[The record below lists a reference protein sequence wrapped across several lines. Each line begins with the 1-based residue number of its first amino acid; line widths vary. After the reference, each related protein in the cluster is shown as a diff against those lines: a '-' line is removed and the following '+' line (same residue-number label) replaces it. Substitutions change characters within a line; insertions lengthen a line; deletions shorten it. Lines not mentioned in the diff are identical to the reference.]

1 MPNISREEFDK
12 LWTGAENVQNSSP
25 KMSREEFDVLWN
37 ENKSTS
43 GQTTTKKQTKSAQKE
58 KESLQSEQRW
68 DTRYRELDPSKK
80 RGTSQ
85 KVGEIAKKREE
96 KEDAERQKRLEKLE
110 IGETVGYDDV
120 KQMGKAQG
128 ETFKEKNTRNLP
140 APAKLD
146 RFIDADYKLS
156 DSEQKEAKEII
167 DNYYKKEYRRATKD
181 NPLTSNEEEKFQ
193 KIVTLENKISNGSA
207 FMSGITGAFQ
217 GIADMI
223 GRGAENIG
231 KSIGADLGES
241 ITDTVRQQQEQINKQ
256 NPVASGAGRLAGE
269 FAKYGF
275 TGQALNTFT
284 ALPALRTAAA
294 TKAANIPVLN
304 KVAAPAANILADT
317 GVDLV
322 ADVLP
327 RAGED
332 IASGKSAEETMK
344 NALKNTAVNVGFNAL
359 GEAAIPVLG
368 KAVNSVAGKIGKRAK
383 NANQAIPA
391 LENPQTIENT
401 ADAIRQSETG
411 AKEATE
417 VLPNG
422 PAKVKSISD
431 FGTSISNSQADE
443 IINNP
448 TLRQEFEQLTGE
460 TLTGTKSEMR
470 KKVLNVMN
478 QQSSAPENLTPPRQ
492 SDEELTAMMREELRR
507 AGGDLENEA
516 YPVADAIIPMPTSKN
531 EPEFTSTR
539 RISDS
544 QKEYNGFFGKNQNNA
559 DFDSMDA
566 ANAER
571 IKAERQTARLNELS
585 GNIANVKNDLNS
597 FVDSMQ
603 VPDAAQSQVNTIR
616 TEMNTLLDEMAVGGN
631 TSAAYDGFIDK
642 AMELDKIFRRSKA
655 FTQTTDEY
663 SQQAFSQAKEYIK
676 ANGGKIYISPDT
688 AKEFPDGVFGLN
700 KYGKDIQFTTD
711 PKQGVSLD
719 KVMDEL
725 ESLTDFRS
733 TGNDKDDMVAFVD
746 FLTKNK
752 GSRIIQTPYDRLAMN
767 QLVEEA
773 GKPFKQSMD
782 MANLTPDGK
791 QMRVSKYRTNTMEN
805 SGIYTKTEMAE
816 HFPEEEYRYVK
827 KTEKESLAEADARL
841 KMNYDGWKKHLMEK
855 ESLTGTDIDTLYKIQ
870 QDLSKKA
877 RETNDNELWK
887 ESLAITRK
895 MQEQLTKGGQ
905 LVQSVVKQTR
915 DTPEGILIQ
924 AENSI
929 SEMARKRYGEDF
941 VENVNNI
948 AADIEKIASKSD
960 SYKTMAE
967 AVDDSFKGKKGGW
980 KVRGKKEVKK
990 ELAEYKA
997 IDDVEKII
1005 DSGKSYDEMAKELAE
1020 YLKTADGKAIDSM
1033 KQVISTGKNKYKVIE
1048 NMLSPEESFK
1058 HGEEAYEKMA
1068 KELAEYFKTSEGK
1081 AAIEEMKSLLNTAK
1095 NEKVVSAKEIIY
1107 SMNGMPHL
1115 SDEAQ
1120 MQILKIADG
1129 LQGKDLKSREARDGI
1144 EKINEILSRERKLT
1158 KWQKLVEFSHILML
1172 FHTRTN
1178 IRNTA
1183 SNLALMPINRLSNK
1197 VAALGEAAYHLV
1209 NRDFEKTQTLFKGK
1223 EARKI
1228 AKEAWERYKNTIESS
1243 VSGKYA
1249 NSAENL
1255 FDADQVFLR
1264 NPNNFKGRVKKKFG
1278 LDPERNS
1285 ISQIPVLGKIP
1296 GLAKRG
1302 LNWSANKLG
1311 ANDAFR
1317 GLSSR
1322 KTYLENLRQLTY
1334 GFLEAGDT
1342 PFVKAAFTDR
1352 LGRYIKAQGIK
1363 SIDELPQEAIDIAA
1377 SEALKATFKDDNKF
1391 TEAFKTLH
1399 SIPVAGE
1406 IVSPFTKTPANILA
1420 RLVDYSPAGIIL
1432 SAVNGKKKIYS
1443 AHDVIDGISK
1453 GLTGSSLMALGV
1465 YMAQKG
1471 ILTGALSEDP
1481 DMAAFQKQQGIL
1493 PYAISTKGISDFI
1506 YDHTGKEVDLGDNFY
1521 TIDWMQPSATNLVIG
1536 ANISDALDAGD
1547 GINLID
1553 LGIKSTVEMID
1564 TLLETS
1570 TLKNLS
1576 DLFDTQYGD
1585 TTGER
1590 VLQTLGEF
1598 PQRFVPAAVGATAR
1612 TLDPVQ
1618 RDTYESSFLKTQINI
1633 AKSKIP
1639 GLSKELPVAYDTWG
1653 NPKMRSG
1660 YGAQAAFTQFVNPG
1674 QLGVS
1679 AKTPLDDEISRLYEA
1694 TGEKGVFP
1702 QVAKRKVGDKEL
1714 TAEEHSEYQKEM
1726 GQMSYKLA
1734 ETIMGSSGYEKMS
1747 DADKAENLSLAYGVS
1762 KAITE
1767 KKLFGSDVATKYQKY
1782 VDLYESHGEKGV
1794 SDYMALN
1801 SLSKSD
1807 ESNRTESGDEKSF
1820 SSSGAKKQVE
1830 YVNAVGGL
1838 TNKEKGDYIYNAGVS
1853 DAEKAFYDK
1862 YGGEDLYQLY
1872 EFKANADADGNG
1884 SYSTSEILK
1893 EIEKS
1898 SLSDYDKSKYF
1909 VQMFG
1914 ESNLDGKGVSAA
1926 RSKYGDEG
1934 VYNYYKWKDEA
1945 DTDGKNLSQKEIIP
1959 YLQKQNISDQE
1970 RRDYFQYYFPASKK
1984 NPF

>member
-1 MPNISREEFDK
+1 MAITREEFNV
-12 LWTGAENVQNSSP
+12 LWDDVVKANTSP
-25 KMSREEFDVLWN
+25 LTREEFDVLWN
-37 ENKSTS
+37 KNKSTS
-43 GQTTTKKQTKSAQKE
+43 EQVTTKKQTEPTQKE

-68 DTRYRELDPSKK
+68 DTRYREFDPSKK

-96 KEDAERQKRLEKLE
+96 KEEAERQKRLEKLE

-223 GRGAENIG
+223 GRGTENIG

-383 NANQAIPA
+383 NANQAIPV
-391 LENPQTIENT
+391 LENPQAIENT

-411 AKEATE
+411 AKETAE

-422 PAKVKSISD
+422 TAKVKSISD

-448 TLRQEFEQLTGE
+448 ALRQEFEQLTGE

-478 QQSSAPENLTPPRQ
+478 QQSSAPENLIPPRQ
-492 SDEELTAMMREELRR
+492 SDEELEAMRNEELRR
-507 AGGDLENEA
+507 AGVDLENEA

-539 RISDS
+539 RISDFE
-544 QKEYNGFFGKNQNNA
+544 KEYNGLSGKNQNNM
-559 DFDSMDA
+559 DFDSMDT

-571 IKAERQTARLNELS
+571 IKAERQTARANELN
-585 GNIANVKNDLNS
+585 GNIENTKSSLNS
-597 FVDSMQ
+597 FIDSMNVPDSVKTQVDS
-603 VPDAAQSQVNTIR
+603 IR
-616 TEMNTLLDEMAVGGN
+616 SEMDSLIDQISAGGN
-631 TSAAYDGFIDK
+631 TSAAYEQFIDK
-642 AMELDKIFRRSKA
+642 SMELDRILRKSKA
-655 FTQTTDEY
+655 YTQVTDEY
-663 SQQAFSQAKEYIK
+663 SQQAFEQAKEYIK
-676 ANGGKIYISPDT
+676 ANGGRIYLNPET

-711 PKQGVSLD
+711 PQKGISLD
-719 KVMDEL
+719 RVMDEM

-752 GSRIIQTPYDRLAMN
+752 GSRAINSPYDSSMLN
-767 QLVEEA
+767 QIVEEA
-773 GKPFKQSMD
+773 GMPFRQSMD

-791 QMRVSKYRTNTMEN
+791 QMRVSQARSNTLEN
-805 SGIYTKTEMAE
+805 SGINTKTELAKY
-816 HFPEEEYRYVK
+816 FPEEDFRYIPVS
-827 KTEKESLAEADARL
+827 EQESLEEAAQRL
-841 KMNYDGWKKHLMEK
+841 AVNYDGWKSSIMKK
-855 ESLTGTDIDTLYKIQ
+855 SDLTGKDVDTLMMVYRDLTEKARSTNDDAVWSEASEVFRKIQ
-870 QDLSKKA
+870 KETSKSGQA
-877 RETNDNELWK
+877 VQA
-887 ESLAITRK
+887 LAKWSRN
-895 MQEQLTKGGQ
+895 
-905 LVQSVVKQTR
+905 
-915 DTPEGILIQ
+915 TPEGTLAQ
-924 AENSI
+924 AQKSI
-929 SEMARKRYGEDF
+929 SDYANARFGAEY
-941 VENVNNI
+941 
-948 AADIEKIASKSD
+948 SKS
-960 SYKTMAE
+960 
-967 AVDDSFKGKKGGW
+967 VDDVS
-980 KVRGKKEVKK
+980 E
-990 ELAEYKA
+990 
-997 IDDVEKII
+997 
-1005 DSGKSYDEMAKELAE
+1005 
-1020 YLKTADGKAIDSM
+1020 
-1033 KQVISTGKNKYKVIE
+1033 QV
-1048 NMLSPEESFK
+1048 
-1058 HGEEAYEKMA
+1058 A
-1068 KELAEYFKTSEGK
+1068 
-1081 AAIEEMKSLLNTAK
+1081 
-1095 NEKVVSAKEIIY
+1095 KVVSGKGSYESKAEAIDNIFKNSRKKGTIKKVNGAEQIKELLKTGDNITAVQVDDVIK
-1107 SMNGMPHL
+1107 SANGIPNL
-1115 SDEAQ
+1115 SEKAQ
-1120 MQILKIADG
+1120 REILDIADSIH
-1129 LQGKDLKSREARDGI
+1129 GKSMDSPEALNGI
-1144 EKINEILSRERKLT
+1144 EKINAILSEERQLT
-1158 KWQKLVEFSHILML
+1158 KWQKLVELSHIAML
-1172 FHTRTN
+1172 LNPRTQ
-1178 IRNTA
+1178 IRNTVA
-1183 SNLALMPINRLSNK
+1183 NVAVLPVQRLSNK
-1197 VAALGEAAYHLV
+1197 LAALGEAGYHLV
-1209 NRDFEKTQTLFKGK
+1209 NRDFQKTQTLLKSK
-1223 EARKI
+1223 KSKALANEIWDSVKD
-1228 AKEAWERYKNTIESS
+1228 TIEKNAT
-1243 VSGKYA
+1243 GKYSNA
-1249 NSAENL
+1249 LGDLIGPNQA
-1255 FDADQVFLR
+1255 FTM
-1264 NPNNFKGRVKKKFG
+1264 NPNNLWGRAKKAVG
-1278 LDPERNS
+1278 LNPEKN
-1285 ISQIPVLGKIP
+1285 IPSQIPVLKQLGQ
-1296 GLAKRG
+1296 GTKRA
-1302 LNWSANKLG
+1302 LNASTNKLG
-1311 ANDAFR
+1311 ANNAFR
-1317 GLSSR
+1317 GLSEN
-1322 KTYLENLRQLTY
+1322 KKMLENVRQLTY
-1334 GFLEAGDT
+1334 GLLEAGDT
-1342 PFVKAAFTDR
+1342 PFVKANFTDR
-1352 LGRYIKAQGIK
+1352 LARYIKAQGIEK
-1363 SIDELPQEAIDIAA
+1363 IEDIPQEAIDIARA
-1377 SEALKATFKDDNKF
+1377 EAMKATFKDDNKI
-1391 TEAFKTLH
+1391 TELFQNLKG
-1399 SIPVAGE
+1399 IPVIGE
-1406 IVSPFTKTPANILA
+1406 TVLPFTKTPANIIA
-1420 RLVDYSPAGIIL
+1420 RSIEYSPAGIAKGMYDIIRK
-1432 SAVNGKKKIYS
+1432 NGTVQEAFDSI
-1443 AHDVIDGISK
+1443 AK
-1453 GLTGSSLMALGV
+1453 GASGSLLAALGV
-1465 YMAQKG
+1465 FLTQKG
-1471 ILTGALSEDP
+1471 ILTGALSDDA
-1481 DMAAFQKQQGIL
+1481 DMAAFQKQQGVL
-1493 PYAISTKGISDFI
+1493 PFAISTKGISDFI
-1506 YDHTGKEVDLGDNFY
+1506 SDKLGKEIDLGDEYY
-1521 TIDWMQPSATNLVIG
+1521 TIDWAQPATTNLVIG
-1536 ANISDALDAGD
+1536 AAISDVLDAGD
-1547 GINLID
+1547 ELNEQTILDI
-1553 LGIKSTVEMID
+1553 IKGVGTAWGD

-1570 TLKNLS
+1570 TLNNVAE
-1576 DLFDTQYGD
+1576 LFDTQYGK
-1585 TTGER
+1585 TPTENLIEG
-1590 VLQTLGEF
+1590 VGEF
-1598 PQRFVPAAVGATAR
+1598 PQRFIPSLLGATAR

-1618 RDTYESSFLKTQINI
+1618 RDTYESSFLKTQINT

-1653 NPKMRSG
+1653 NPKMRSD

-1734 ETIMGSSGYEKMS
+1734 DSVIKSAEYEKMS

-1767 KKLFGSDVATKYQKY
+1767 RNLFGAEVSTKYQKY
-1782 VDLYESHGEKGV
+1782 VDLYDSYGEKGV

-1801 SLSKSD
+1801 SMSKAD
-1807 ESNRTESGDEKSF
+1807 ESNRTKNGDEKSF
-1820 SSSGAKKQVE
+1820 STSGAKKKVE
-1830 YVNAVGGL
+1830 YVDAMKNL
-1838 TNKEKGDYIYNAGVS
+1838 TDEEKGNYIYETLDPDS
-1853 DAEKAFYDK
+1853 PEKAFYEK
-1862 YGGEDLYQLY
+1862 HGGKDLYQLY
-1872 EFKANADADGNG
+1872 KFKANADTDGSG
-1884 SYSTSEILK
+1884 GYSTTEIVR

-1898 SLSDYDKSKYF
+1898 SLSDYDKAKYF

-1926 RSKYGDEG
+1926 RSKYRDEG
-1934 VYNYYKWKDEA
+1934 VYNFYKWKEQADADGNKRLTQEEA
-1945 DTDGKNLSQKEIIP
+1945 IP
-1959 YLQKQNISDQE
+1959 YLKKMNISDQE
-1970 RRDYFQYYFPASKK
+1970 RRDYFQYYFPTSKK